1 MILRTDS
8 SGSLT
13 NHFVWHFQSLA
24 EGTSPP
30 GQFRHASAGR
40 RLLFPPRESG
50 RETVRV
56 VTVTVAVVNVVLA
69 VEGTPGGVIM
79 LDAGIGN
86 LGGGVHLSQDV
97 FRVGQP
103 SAAKGKIRINR
114 DRNLFPQ
121 VNYKARNTSRES

>member
-13 NHFVWHFQSLA
+13 IHFVWHVQSLA

-40 RLLFPPRESG
+40 RLLFSPRESG

-56 VTVTVAVVNVVLA
+56 VTVTVAVAVVNVVLA

-103 SAAKGKIRINR
+103 SAAKGK
-114 DRNLFPQ
+114 LG
-121 VNYKARNTSRES
+121 